1 MPRKGNAMNK
11 KLKRSVSAALVCAMM
26 LTTSTA
32 ALNVAAYAD
41 NTTVSTTASKTKSYT
56 VKRKKVNFYF
66 ADPSIKNPSNVYFVN
81 GTDIPY
87 MELEELLGYLSF
99 LMNIEGL
106 SDFKIDMKVS
116 GNKVTLT
123 REHEYPCVIDFA
135 DDTIYF
141 MDYNAFGQFGTD
153 SSIMELTGVRTT
165 DENGKPTYI
174 KRLTSSNNERYGS
187 DVTFDLGAYNIDLVR
202 KGDKY
207 LIPIQTFSDI
217 FLYNVGLS
225 VMYNGKSLFFG
236 NCSTMMDSENNITAL
251 GKLYFREKSKKDKI
265 SKALTEFNYNELCLA
280 LDTHYGL
287 KEIHNIDSFDKL
299 MRNTGLKSL
308 MLSQDPKKMDTAVYD
323 LVTKYLDDIHTKYG
337 MSSPAT
343 GFNFGK
349 ELIESG
355 GEGPSR
361 DAYAVLG
368 NGYKTVRAKFYPDG
382 VPAYEEVGDTAFIT
396 FDAFVAI
403 PEGVDYYKKAPTAD
417 AKDTMGIIAYSVQ
430 QILRKDSPIKN
441 VVLDLSCNSG
451 GSADTAVYTLAA
463 FLGRTNLSIQDSFT
477 GAFVTNAYI
486 ADTNFDGKFNSKDTL
501 AGKGLNLYCL
511 ESGVSFSCGNLVPS
525 MFKQSSDVSLIGET
539 SGGGSCS
546 VQWVTTA
553 TGSAVRISSP
563 NRLSFMKNGSFY
575 DIDRGADP
583 DIYLTKKDSY
593 YDREKLVEYLNS
605 LL

>member
-26 LTTSTA
+26 LTTSA
-32 ALNVAAYAD
+32 ASLNVAAYAD
-41 NTTVSTTASKTKSYT
+41 NTTVSTTTSKTKSYT

-135 DDTIYF
+135 DDTVYF

-153 SSIMELTGVRTT
+153 SSIMEMTGIKTT
-165 DENGKPTYI
+165 DENGKPTYL
-174 KRLTSSNNERYGS
+174 KRLTSSNNERYGNY
-187 DVTFDLGAYNIDLVR
+187 VTFDLGAYNIDLVR

-251 GKLYFREKSKKDKI
+251 GKLYFREKSRKDKI
-265 SKALTEFNYNELCLA
+265 SKELTEFNYNELCFA

-287 KEIHNIDSFDKL
+287 KDIHNIDSFDKL
-299 MRNTGLKSL
+299 MTNTGLKPL
-308 MLSQDPKKMDTAVYD
+308 MLSQDPEKMDTAVYY
-323 LVTKYLDDIHTKYG
+323 LVTRYLDDIHTKYG

-349 ELIESG
+349 ELIEARG
-355 GEGPSR
+355 QGPSR
-361 DAYAVLG
+361 DAYYVLS
-368 NGYKTVRAKFYPDG
+368 NEYRKVRAKFYPDG

-396 FDAFVAI
+396 FDEFVAI
-403 PEGVDYYKKAPTAD
+403 PEGVDYYKEAPTAD

-441 VVLDLSCNSG
+441 VVLDLSCNGG
-451 GSADTAVYTLAA
+451 GSANTAIYTLAA

-477 GAFVTNAYI
+477 DAFVTNAYL